1 MVGLGISVEATIIG
15 HVPEAMIADHER
27 DCAEATTYTEASSQG
42 CPACAAC
49 RRVQKM
55 SKVEQERLE
64 ADKIKYALVSQ
75 RKAVEDELNKRDEYH
90 MPDQEVGQT
99 MSKKYELLTST
110 L

>member
-1 MVGLGISVEATIIG
+1 
-15 HVPEAMIADHER
+15 
-27 DCAEATTYTEASSQG
+27 
-42 CPACAAC
+42 
-49 RRVQKM
+49 M

-99 MSKKYELLTST
+99 MSKKYELLTARYRSASA
-110 L
+110 LL

>member
-1 MVGLGISVEATIIG
+1 
-15 HVPEAMIADHER
+15 
-27 DCAEATTYTEASSQG
+27 
-42 CPACAAC
+42 
-49 RRVQKM
+49 M

-99 MSKKYELLTST
+99 MSKKYELLTARYRSVST
-110 L
+110 PPLCDPTRQCSLTKMLYLCNSYKPERLSIRWAAQEQQGCGVSLMLLSH